1 MAKKTFR
8 KNKEREPELDFGI
21 GRLGLGGIFKGI
33 EKFIELA
40 ERAEKAGGEIKRRGT
55 IKGLGKGVK
64 GVYGFTVRTGL
75 GKSPKFETF
84 GNIKETKE
92 GPTVVET
99 REPIVDVFDEK
110 EEILVIAELP
120 GIDEETIELD
130 LKKDIL
136 LLRAEN
142 SKRKYEKEILL
153 PCEVDFESRETSYK
167 HGVLEIRFKKAK

>member
-8 KNKEREPELDFGI
+8 KNKEEEPEVDFGL
-21 GRLGLGGIFKGI
+21 GKLGLGGIFKGI

-40 ERAEKAGGEIKRRGT
+40 ERAEKAGGKLKRSGT
-55 IKGLGKGVK
+55 IKGLGKNVK

-75 GKSPKFETF
+75 GKRPKFDTF

-110 EEILVIAELP
+110 DEILVIAELP
-120 GIDEETIELD
+120 GIDEKTIKLD

-136 LLRAEN
+136 FLKAEN

-153 PCEVDFESRETSYK
+153 PAEVDFESREMSYK
-167 HGVLEIRFKKAK
+167 HGVLEARFKKLK